1 MASRSALVV
10 RGGWDGHVP
19 VAATDLFIPSLVAHG
34 FDVTVRE
41 DLDGYADVD
50 GLLRHD
56 LIVQCWSMGTLTG
69 GEFLFHH
76 PSFVDYRVHVVPSR
90 ADQPIVAGIGPFDVH
105 TEQYWV
111 IADAYND
118 VLATTAFEPYP
129 GGDFERPVTM
139 PVVWTR
145 QWGRGRVFVSTIG
158 HRVADLEVPEVR
170 AVTGRGLRWASRAR

>member
-1 MASRSALVV
+1 
-10 RGGWDGHVP
+10 
-19 VAATDLFIPSLVAHG
+19 
-34 FDVTVRE
+34 
-41 DLDGYADVD
+41 
-50 GLLRHD
+50 
-56 LIVQCWSMGTLTG
+56 
-69 GEFLFHH
+69 
-76 PSFVDYRVHVVPSR
+76 
-90 ADQPIVAGIGPFDVH
+90 VAGIGPFDVH

-118 VLATTAFEPYP
+118 VLATTVFEPYP